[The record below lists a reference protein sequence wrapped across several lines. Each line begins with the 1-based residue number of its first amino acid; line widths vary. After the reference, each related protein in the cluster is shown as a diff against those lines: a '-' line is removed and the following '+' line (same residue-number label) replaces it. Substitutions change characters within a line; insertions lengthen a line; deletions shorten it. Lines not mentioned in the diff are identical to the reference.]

1 MKNKRLKGNLLN
13 KNRIVRF
20 VQFLSGLFLFSFA
33 FNFFLLP
40 NNLVF
45 GGVSG
50 LSILFKELC
59 DPSMFVLIASIVLL
73 LVSLIF
79 LGKEKTAGS
88 VLGSLLLPLFLKITE
103 LLTVYVKFETTEIF
117 LAAIFGG
124 VLSGIGLGL
133 VYKAGFTTGGTDIV
147 NQILHKYLKIS
158 VGKCMFL
165 SDGLIVG
172 SSIFIF
178 GLTKFMYAVVVLYI
192 ISILTDKVLLGISS
206 SKAFYIVTNRV
217 NEVRNF
223 VLVKLGHG
231 ITIFDAVGGFS
242 KEDQKVLFCV
252 IPTREY
258 FKLKE
263 GIHAIDKEAFF
274 VVTDAYEV
282 FGGE

>member
-59 DPSMFVLIASIVLL
+59 DPSMVVLIASIVLL

-117 LAAIFGG
+117 LAAFRYWFRAC
-124 VLSGIGLGL
+124 L
-133 VYKAGFTTGGTDIV
+133 
-147 NQILHKYLKIS
+147 
-158 VGKCMFL
+158 
-165 SDGLIVG
+165 
-172 SSIFIF
+172 
-178 GLTKFMYAVVVLYI
+178 
-192 ISILTDKVLLGISS
+192 
-206 SKAFYIVTNRV
+206 
-217 NEVRNF
+217 
-223 VLVKLGHG
+223 
-231 ITIFDAVGGFS
+231 
-242 KEDQKVLFCV
+242 
-252 IPTREY
+252 
-258 FKLKE
+258 
-263 GIHAIDKEAFF
+263 
-274 VVTDAYEV
+274 
-282 FGGE
+282 